1 MALRVLI
8 GVVWDGDIYSRKW
21 VTHGM
26 GIEERGR
33 VLANLKHKSGVVSG
47 ISTWV
52 SGGGRIVDSEF
63 GRNLF
68 SRTKGALGYKVSR
81 GIYCALGVRTRAQ
94 HLESR
99 TSESF

>member
-1 MALRVLI
+1 M
-8 GVVWDGDIYSRKW
+8 GVMWDGDVYSRKW

-33 VLANLKHKSGVVSG
+33 VQASLKHKSGVVSG

-52 SGGGRIVDSEF
+52 SGGGRIVDSDL

-68 SRTKGALGYKVSR
+68 SRTEGALG
-81 GIYCALGVRTRAQ
+81 C
-94 HLESR
+94 
-99 TSESF
+99 